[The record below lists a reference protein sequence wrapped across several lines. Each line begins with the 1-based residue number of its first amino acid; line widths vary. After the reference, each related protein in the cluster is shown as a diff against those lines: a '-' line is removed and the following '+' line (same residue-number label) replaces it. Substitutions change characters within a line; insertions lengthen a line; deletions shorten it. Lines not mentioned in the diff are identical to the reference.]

1 MLHRIQPLD
10 ERELA
15 ECLSESGARQQR
27 LEVVGGASRRGVL
40 GEVDA
45 DAVLDV
51 SRISGIIDYDPTEL
65 VLTARAGTPMHEIES
80 LVLEHHQML
89 AFEPPA
95 MCHLT
100 KNLQA
105 VPTIGGAISANA
117 AGPRR
122 VAAGAARDHFL
133 GFRAVSGRG
142 EAFKGGGRVVKNVTG
157 FDLAKLLAG
166 SWGSL
171 AVLTEVSVK
180 VMPRPRY
187 GATLMLTGQNAD
199 SACKALSLSLTL
211 PCFVSAAAFLPA
223 KAAARS
229 PVDWATSLTLF
240 RLEGLRASVTTRA
253 RSLVAALASFGKAEQ
268 LADDLHAPL
277 WKAVGEVAALLPSDG
292 PVLRT
297 TMPAAEASR
306 MAAQLD
312 PERWIMDWAGG
323 LIWHC
328 DADAPTDRLSTH
340 IQCWREQQSSP
351 VALTPLLLEP
361 HAAIIRSLKA
371 KFDPCNILNRGRL
384 FPDANS
390 IH

>member
-1 MLHRIQPLD
+1 MSHRIQPGD
-10 ERELA
+10 EQELA
-15 ECLSESGARQQR
+15 ECLADCGDRQQP
-27 LEVVGGASRRGVL
+27 LEIAGGGSRRGVL
-40 GEVDA
+40 GGVEA

-51 SRISGIIDYDPTEL
+51 SRINGVIDYDPTEL
-65 VLTARAGTPMHEIES
+65 VLTARAGTPLHEIES
-80 LVLEHHQML
+80 LVLEHQQML

-95 MCHLT
+95 MCKLT
-100 KNLQA
+100 NNTQA
-105 VPTIGGAISANA
+105 VPTLGGAIATNA

-122 VAAGAARDHFL
+122 ISAGAARDHFL

-157 FDLAKLLAG
+157 FDLSKLLAG

-187 GATLMLTGQNAD
+187 GATLVLAGLNAE
-199 SACKALSLSLTL
+199 SACKAMAHSLTL
-211 PCFVSAAAFLPA
+211 PCFVSAAAYLPE

-229 PVDWATSLTLF
+229 PVASAGSLTIF
-240 RLEGLRASVTTRA
+240 RLEGFQASVETRA
-253 RSLVAALASFGKAEQ
+253 RSLIAALQSFGIAVQ
-268 LADDLHAPL
+268 LPDDLHALL
-277 WKAVGEVAALLPSDG
+277 WKAVGEVAGLLPSDG

-297 TMPAAEASR
+297 TMPANEAFR
-306 MAAQLD
+306 VAGQLD
-312 PERWIMDWAGG
+312 PDRWMMDWGGG

-340 IQCWREQQSSP
+340 IQCWREQQNSP
-351 VALTPLLLEP
+351 VEPRPLLLEP
-361 HAAIIRSLKA
+361 HASLIRSLKA
-371 KFDPCNILNRGRL
+371 SFDPFDILNRGRL
-384 FPDANS
+384 VADANT

>member
-1 MLHRIQPLD
+1 MLHTIQPRD
-10 ERELA
+10 EQELV
-15 ECLSESGARQQR
+15 ECLAESGAQQRR

-45 DAVLDV
+45 EAVLDV
-51 SRISGIIDYDPTEL
+51 SLLSGVIDYDPTEL
-65 VLTARAGTPMHEIES
+65 VLTARAGTPLHEIES
-80 LVLEHHQML
+80 LVREQHQML
-89 AFEPPA
+89 AFEPPV
-95 MCHLT
+95 MCKLT
-100 KNLQA
+100 RNLQG

-122 VAAGAARDHFL
+122 IAAGAARDHFL
-133 GFRAVSGRG
+133 GFRAVSGSG

-157 FDLAKLLAG
+157 FDLSKLLAG

-187 GATLMLTGQNAD
+187 GATLVLAGLNAD
-199 SACKALSLSLTL
+199 SACKAMAHSLTL
-211 PCFVSAAAFLPA
+211 PCFVSAAAFLPE
-223 KAAARS
+223 KAASRS
-229 PVDWATSLTLF
+229 PVDCATSLTIL
-240 RLEGLRASVTTRA
+240 RLEGFQASVATRA
-253 RSLVAALASFGKAEQ
+253 RSLIAALESFGDVVQ
-268 LADDLHAPL
+268 LPDDLHASL
-277 WKAVGEVAALLPSDG
+277 WEAVGEVAGLLPSDG

-297 TMPAAEASR
+297 TMPADAASR
-306 MAAQLD
+306 VAAQLD
-312 PERWIMDWAGG
+312 PDRWMMDWGGG

-340 IQCWREQQSSP
+340 IQCWREQQNSP
-351 VALTPLLLEP
+351 VELRPLLLEP
-361 HAAIIRSLKA
+361 HAALMRSLKA

-384 FPDANS
+384 LSDANT